1 MPLTAAAAAPLVPL
15 PLQRATTAG
24 SPDRSPAAPPEPEPR
39 QPPGVTVV
47 QRAPAAVTAPRAPRP
62 PSSAP
67 AGPPGGPGAGFA
79 PESLTH
85 HQLDQLADLLLA
97 PLVRR
102 IRKDKEERDK
112 LARLLF
118 HPTMRLLRD
127 NSRLDELARVLLGPM
142 SRLLRAELR
151 QERERIGRLRD
162 SRR

>member
-1 MPLTAAAAAPLVPL
+1 MPLRAASAAPLVPL
-15 PLQRATTAG
+15 PLQRAADAGAREDG
-24 SPDRSPAAPPEPEPR
+24 SPAGREPERR

-47 QRAPAAVTAPRAPRP
+47 QREAAVAAPAAPRP
-62 PSSAP
+62 PSPAA
-67 AGPPGGPGAGFA
+67 AGPRGGPGPGFA
-79 PESLTH
+79 PDSLTSD
-85 HQLDQLADLLLA
+85 QLDQLAGLLLA
-97 PLVRR
+97 PLLRR
-102 IRKDKEERDK
+102 IRKDKERRDK

-127 NSRLDELARVLLGPM
+127 NGRLDELARVLLGPM